1 MTDLPKPTTMGH
13 VRRIEAFRSEQLHD
27 THATGVLE
35 RCMAESLPPHELMA
49 RAGRSVAH
57 LSLALAPHA
66 RRVWIACGPGNN
78 GGDGLVAAR
87 HLFLRA
93 KEHPGRPEVVITL
106 SGDPSRLPPDAAHAL
121 AQALEAGV
129 PLASSPPEAFDL
141 AIDALLGIGT
151 TRPPSGEIAAHLDH
165 MHRSGATVLCVDVP
179 SGLLADTGE
188 YLGPAAALPNGARH
202 TLSLLTLKPGLFTA
216 SGRDQAGTVWLDT
229 LGAAD
234 ANKPEPVAMLHGAAD
249 ARTGRAH
256 AAHKGSQGDVVVIG
270 GQGLATTGAGM
281 TGAAILAARAA
292 LHAGAGRVY
301 VGLLADDAQA
311 PSWDP
316 QCPELM
322 FRRTATLLADAALL
336 RQAAVVCGC
345 GGGQTVAEH
354 LPHILSACPSLVL
367 DADALNAIARD
378 DALRSLLT
386 QRLSRA
392 WTTVVT
398 PHPLEAARLL
408 STDTSSVM
416 KDRLGA
422 ARQISEGL
430 NVIAVLKGSGTVI
443 HAPGRLP
450 RINASGNPALATAG
464 TGDVLAGWMGA
475 ALAVASGQSVAPL
488 DAVLRAVS
496 GHGHLADQW
505 VKHHDNTL
513 TAGRLA
519 ERILGTH

>member
-1 MTDLPKPTTMGH
+1 MAH
-13 VRRIEAFRSEQLHD
+13 VKRIGALRNEPLHD
-27 THATGVLE
+27 TQTTRALE
-35 RCMAESLPPHELMA
+35 RRMAGSLPPHELMA
-49 RAGRSVAH
+49 RAGRSVAE
-57 LSLALAPHA
+57 LSLALVPHA
-66 RRVWIACGPGNN
+66 RRMWIACGPGNN

-93 KEHPGRPEVVITL
+93 KEHPGRPEVVVTL
-106 SGDPSRLPPDAAHAL
+106 SGDPGRLPPDAAHAL
-121 AQALEAGV
+121 AQAMEAGV
-129 PLASSPPEAFDL
+129 PLASSPPDAFDL

-151 TRPPSGEIAAHLDH
+151 TRPPLGDIAAHLNH

-188 YLGPAAALPNGARH
+188 YLGPAAVRPDGARH

-234 ANKPEPVAMLHGAAD
+234 ADTPAPAAMLYGVVD
-249 ARTGRAH
+249 VPVGRMH

-270 GQGLATTGAGM
+270 GQGLATSGAGM

-322 FRRTATLLADAALL
+322 FRRTTTLLADAALL
-336 RQAAVVCGC
+336 QQATVVCGC
-345 GGGQTVAEH
+345 GGGQAVTEH

-378 DALRSLLT
+378 DALRRLLAG
-386 QRLSRA
+386 RRSRV

-408 STDTSSVM
+408 STNTSSVM

-422 ARQISEGL
+422 ARQISEQL
-430 NVIAVLKGSGTVI
+430 NVIAVLKGSGTVV
-443 HAPGRLP
+443 HAPGELP

-475 ALAVASGQSVAPL
+475 SLAVARGQSAAPL
-488 DAVLRAVS
+488 EAVLRAVS

-505 VKHHDNTL
+505 VKHQDRTL

-519 ERILGTH
+519 ESILGAH